1 MKVWDKIMFQE
12 IWKERQE
19 KWEIIEV
26 TDASI
31 SIKKENW
38 EILVVPNE
46 NVEQR
51 QWVQIES
58 WDTITFQFWIDSNNI
73 VHWKFLWIEK
83 WNVVIDDWVW
93 LKFYQANLVQIQK
106 VKKEKTI

>member
-26 TDASI
+26 TEASI

>member
-106 VKKEKTI
+106 VKKRTF